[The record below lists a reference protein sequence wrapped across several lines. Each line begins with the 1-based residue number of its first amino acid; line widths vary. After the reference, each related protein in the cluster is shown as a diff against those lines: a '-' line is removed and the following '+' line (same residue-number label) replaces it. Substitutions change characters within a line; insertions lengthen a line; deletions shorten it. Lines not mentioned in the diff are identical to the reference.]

1 MTPFRRLP
9 PFLRAVWVLA
19 LLSLLAALGVMTWT
33 YLATRGEDQSAA
45 RREWN
50 QGTAIGWSLLVLGL
64 ACLPLLLAYNAR
76 FARRPTRRALWP
88 GAWQTQLKVV
98 LALAA
103 LPLSSLVFALLV
115 PPSSSLFPQVFQLQI
130 LSLLLL
136 AVAWIRVEDRAH
148 G

>member
-1 MTPFRRLP
+1 MQSFRRLP
-9 PFLRAVWVLA
+9 PFLRAMSGLGQLA
-19 LLSLLAALGVMTWT
+19 ILAALGVLTWT
-33 YLATRGEDQSAA
+33 FLAA
-45 RREWN
+45 RGADQAGASRGWN
-50 QGTAIGWSLLVLGL
+50 RGMALFM
-64 ACLPLLLAYNAR
+64 ALLLLSMACSVTLAAYNRR
-76 FARRPTRRALWP
+76 FEHPPRRALWP
-88 GAWQTQLKVV
+88 DAWQTQLKVV

-115 PPSSSLFPQVFQLQI
+115 PPSSSLFPQVFLLQI

>member
-1 MTPFRRLP
+1 MTSFRRLP
-9 PFLRAVWVLA
+9 PFLRALRVFWMLA
-19 LLSLLAALGVMTWT
+19 LLAAMGVLTWTFLAA
-33 YLATRGEDQSAA
+33 RGADQSGAS
-45 RREWN
+45 RGWN
-50 QGTAIGWSLLVLGL
+50 RGMALFMALFLLSM
-64 ACLPLLLAYNAR
+64 ACNTMLLAYNRR
-76 FARRPTRRALWP
+76 FEHPARRALWP
-88 GAWQTQLKVV
+88 DAWQTQLKVV

-115 PPSSSLFPQVFQLQI
+115 PSISSLFPHVLLLQI